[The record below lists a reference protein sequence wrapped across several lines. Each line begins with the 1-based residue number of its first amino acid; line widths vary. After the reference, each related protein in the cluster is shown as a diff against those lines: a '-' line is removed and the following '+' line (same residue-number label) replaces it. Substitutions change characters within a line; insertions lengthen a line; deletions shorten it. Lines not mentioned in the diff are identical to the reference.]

1 MNPFFFGSRERA
13 LYGVYHPPRVQGR
26 GRGPVGREGVVLC
39 YPFGVEYMRAHRA
52 FRQLTTLLT
61 RQGLHVLRFDY
72 YGTGDSMGEGS
83 EADLAGWTGDVGTA
97 IQELRDTAGL
107 ARVGLIGLRLGG
119 ALAAR
124 AAVGRDDV
132 DRLVLWDPVVSG
144 SHYLASLPGAP
155 FAGGFPAGVDAVG
168 VGGFPVTRSF
178 YQQLHGF
185 ELDTS
190 DVPARVR
197 VELITSRRDPEF
209 DRLRERLAVRTGPQH
224 VDVVPSEGNWA
235 EGDAFGSALLPQGI
249 IQAIVD
255 RFSGVGSP

>member
-13 LYGVYHPPRVQGR
+13 LYGVYHPPRVQGG

-72 YGTGDSMGEGS
+72 HGTGDSMGEGS
-83 EADLAGWTGDVGTA
+83 EADLVGWTGDVATA

-132 DRLVLWDPVVSG
+132 DRLVLWDRWSP
-144 SHYLASLPGAP
+144 AP
-155 FAGGFPAGVDAVG
+155 
-168 VGGFPVTRSF
+168 TIWRRS
-178 YQQLHGF
+178 
-185 ELDTS
+185 
-190 DVPARVR
+190 PARPSP
-197 VELITSRRDPEF
+197 EGSRRGWM
-209 DRLRERLAVRTGPQH
+209 RWG
-224 VDVVPSEGNWA
+224 W
-235 EGDAFGSALLPQGI
+235 GDF
-249 IQAIVD
+249 
-255 RFSGVGSP
+255 R

>member
-1 MNPFFFGSRERA
+1 MNPFYFGSRERA
-13 LYGVYHPPRVQGR
+13 LYGVYHPPRIQG
-26 GRGPVGREGVVLC
+26 GGGGSVGRDGVVLC

-72 YGTGDSMGEGS
+72 YGTGDSMGAGT
-83 EADLAGWTGDVGTA
+83 EAELNGWIEDVETA
-97 IQELRDTAGL
+97 IQELKDTAGL
-107 ARVGLIGLRLGG
+107 RSVGLIGLRLGA

-124 AAVGRDDV
+124 AAVGRSDV

-144 SHYLASLPGAP
+144 AHYLASLPGAP
-155 FAGGFPAGVDAVG
+155 FAGGFPAGAEAMG
-168 VGGFPVTRSF
+168 VGGFPVSRSF

-190 DVPARVR
+190 DLPARTE
-197 VELITSRRDPEF
+197 VELMVSRHDPEF
-209 DRLRERLAVRTGPQH
+209 ERLRERLAVRNGPH
-224 VDVVPSEGNWA
+224 HMEVVPSEGNWA

-255 RFSGVGSP
+255 RVAGVEAS